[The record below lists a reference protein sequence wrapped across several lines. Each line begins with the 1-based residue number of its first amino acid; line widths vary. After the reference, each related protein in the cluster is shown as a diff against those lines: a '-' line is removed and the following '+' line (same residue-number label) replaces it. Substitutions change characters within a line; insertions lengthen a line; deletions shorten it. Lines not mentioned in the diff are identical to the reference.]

1 METEKVLEEIKDIMV
16 ERLKFDPSR
25 TSELTLATVLPKG
38 MEGSLGLDSL
48 DFIEMSI
55 AIEER
60 FGFVIDETEDVE
72 THFKSLGAL
81 VAYITLHTA
90 GR

>member
-1 METEKVLEEIKDIMV
+1 METEKVLAELKDIMV

-25 TSELTLATVLPKG
+25 ASELSLATVLPKG

-60 FGFVIDETEDVE
+60 FGLVMDESQELE
-72 THFKSLGAL
+72 PHFESLGTL
-81 VAYITLHTA
+81 VAYITSRL
-90 GR
+90 GER

>member
-1 METEKVLEEIKDIMV
+1 METEKVLEEIKDLMV

-72 THFKSLGAL
+72 THFESLGAL
-81 VAYITLHTA
+81 VAYITLHAA